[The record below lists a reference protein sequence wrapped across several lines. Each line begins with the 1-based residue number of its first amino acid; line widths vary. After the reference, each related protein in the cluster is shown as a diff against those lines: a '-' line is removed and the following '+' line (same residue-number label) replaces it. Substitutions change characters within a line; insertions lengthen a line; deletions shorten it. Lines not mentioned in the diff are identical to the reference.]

1 MSALNNDKNSREK
14 RIKEIYRHDEMSNKV
29 LQVDKRLQSFESDPL
44 NDAELS
50 KPTSMY
56 GKVKLSDMGK
66 NVNKQIDTEEI
77 DNIKRQIQNKDISLS
92 NHNDNQNKT
101 ATNIISDKTI
111 LEMDNV
117 STLKYYPS
125 DSYNSEIYEKIL
137 KWTMEL
143 LGNDIP
149 HDIILET
156 SDILIYNLKDQSN
169 KNGNKIDTNVQVQQN
184 IENDLGVSID
194 TKRFT
199 DLIKLT
205 NMITDYDL
213 NTKYNTI
220 SKQYDNTIIKT
231 NSLSDE
237 DVEENQNDIED
248 LNTLEQELLIEEAEG
263 EGEEANLSN
272 IVNNNNSTII
282 KENILDTKLL
292 PNKEE
297 VIIESTMEKN
307 ILPIITLINKDYIK
321 RRIQLDFNQRE
332 STLLN
337 NIFNKIIKLLKS
349 TQHDKKQFIEKIE
362 TILDHNKHPN
372 LIKFFSK
379 NYHKLSWGVILSEV
393 KPSDLNNVFERMK
406 LNNCQDLLEE
416 YLSNKDV
423 GNSLSMK
430 RSLEEKDDEN
440 EINEQHQGQ
449 KKILLKKQILPP
461 IVDLDAIKFNQNLNI
476 LNIDK
481 VNLPEGSFK
490 KVKDNYD
497 EIHIPAPKK
506 PSANFSLISISELP
520 DWAQEA
526 FPSKETVTLNQI
538 QSKVYPRV
546 FENDS
551 NLLLCAPT
559 GGGKTNVAIL
569 GILRALSHFHN
580 NYTNKFNLSSFKV
593 VYIAPLKALVQE
605 QVREFQRRLSYL
617 GIKVSELTGDSRLNK
632 YEIAQSHILVST
644 PEKWDVVTRK
654 MDDSSF
660 VLDIS
665 LIIIDEIH
673 LLHDIR
679 GPVLENIVSRT
690 LYSRYWLN
698 IPRLI
703 ALSATLPNYTDV
715 AKFLRVP
722 DDFIFYF
729 DSSYRPCPLT
739 QQFCGIREQSALK
752 RMAAMN
758 DACYDKVFESLS
770 NNNQVIIFVHSR
782 KDTVRTAT
790 WLKNK
795 FLQTD
800 NINKMKPQEAGS
812 KEILL
817 SESKNVKDPTLGKL
831 FEYGIGIHHAGLTR
845 EDRSLSE
852 DLFADGLL
860 RVLVSTATL
869 AWGVNLPAH
878 TVIIKGTD
886 VYSPEKGTWEQLS
899 PQDILQMLGRAGR
912 PRYDTHGEGIIITKQ
927 SDLQYYLAILNQQL
941 PIESQLMSRLDDS
954 VNAEIVLGNIKSRED
969 AIIWLTYT
977 YLYIRM
983 LVSPTLYKVDTFG
996 NSDEPTLSSFR
1007 ASIAHSVLTKLRDQQ
1022 LIIYNEEDGSV
1033 EPTELGRIASYF
1045 YIKPESITIY
1055 NRELTDRS
1063 TIIDMFRIFSLSDE
1077 FKYISIRQEDK
1088 IELQELYNKCP
1099 IPIKDNITHPTTKV
1113 NILLQAYISQL
1124 KFDGFALNADM
1135 VFIQQNA
1142 GRLIRAMFELCLRM
1156 KWSQP
1161 SKVLLSLAKSITW
1174 KMWSTNTPLRQFR
1187 KCPTEVI
1194 KRAESAILP
1203 WTKYLEFTSP
1213 SELGQAIRVEGYAKL
1228 VYDLIQRFPTVKIN
1242 SIIQPLTPSLLTFE
1256 IQILPHWIWD
1266 EGIHGTGE
1274 IFWIFLEDTDG
1285 REILYADTILIKE
1298 SDIDIEQSLSFHLQI
1313 SPSQQKRLPPTVYIS
1328 VISERWWHCISR
1340 SPIVLETIKL
1350 PKKFP
1355 LGRELDDVDKVI
1367 VDSLGYKELN
1377 DIFKGITFN
1386 DIEKDVFPVLFESN
1400 ENILIGCPRGSGKT
1414 NMALLAILNHWR
1426 QNKGRA
1432 VYISTSQDHI
1442 NNNYDQWNKKISHI
1456 AGGKTINKLGD
1467 NLTSNIKLLAQSHL
1481 ILATPQQFD
1490 ALSRNW
1496 RKRKNIQRIELFIF
1510 DNINEISH
1518 ESFGYLYENM
1528 ISRIIFMYSH
1538 ISNDIRIVGL
1548 SSCLPNGIDLGDWIG
1563 VKKENV
1569 YNYIPNTRLNP
1580 VEIHLKSFSNINHL
1594 PYTPTMI
1601 RYAFD
1606 KMKNKAH
1613 STPSII
1619 YLNSRR
1625 DCVEIAKK
1633 IITLSKIFGWN
1644 MLKTEGE
1651 QIENYVNS
1659 LVDNALKTCLLN
1671 GIGILYTG
1679 INKKDR
1685 KLIQDLYNHGAFS
1698 ILLITK
1704 NFSYDAP
1711 KADMIVVLGTECLD
1725 YKTNKYVNYQ
1735 ADEISEILGCVS
1747 SNHHIAGKLFILT
1760 NDYHKAYYRKFIS
1773 EPAPVESYL
1782 YYFLHDSFINE
1793 INNMVITNKQD
1804 CLDWLTYSYF
1814 YRRIHAN
1821 PSFYGVTDNSS
1832 YGISAYLS
1840 ELVETTINDMIDLN
1854 LIQIKEANHDGNA
1867 EIISPLNGCL
1877 IASHY
1882 SVSFFTM
1889 NIFVKMLTID
1899 STLKDILLVLSYAT
1913 EFEPIPVEKDDILR
1927 LSRIEKILPLQYPD
1941 SKRLNIVSYKV
1952 FILLQAYFSR
1962 ISLSVE
1968 FKNDLRLILRK
1979 TESLI
1984 NAMVDILSGEGF
1996 LNATIAMDLSQMIM
2010 QAVWDVDSPLKQ
2022 IPFFTGNILEK
2033 CKELKVE
2040 TVYDV
2045 MALEDKDREY
2055 IMTVSDEKLIKLADF
2070 INNYPNIEM
2079 DYTIEHSKF
2088 KTDEQIMVH
2097 ITLRRDDEPETL
2109 IVTSEYYPYE
2119 KIERWWIVIGDSS
2132 KRELYALKKVTLS
2145 TEAQQYDIPFELS
2158 KVGKHDLT
2166 IWCVCDSYQDAD
2178 KEASFFIEII

>member
-1 MSALNNDKNSREK
+1 MSEINNDKDSKKK

-29 LQVDKRLQSFESDPL
+29 LQVDKRLQNSESDPL

-50 KPTSMY
+50 KPKSMY
-56 GKVKLSDMGK
+56 GKIKLSDMGQ
-66 NVNKQIDTEEI
+66 NVNNQIDPQEV
-77 DNIKRQIQNKDISLS
+77 DNVKRQIKKKDISSS
-92 NHNDNQNKT
+92 NHNEKKNKT
-101 ATNIISDKTI
+101 ATNIIDNKTI
-111 LEMDNV
+111 LEMD
-117 STLKYYPS
+117 SISALRYYPS
-125 DSYNSEIYEKIL
+125 DSYNNEIYEKIL

-156 SDILIYNLKDQSN
+156 TDILIYNLKDQSSES
-169 KNGNKIDTNVQVQQN
+169 GSKIDTNLQVQQN
-184 IENDLGVSID
+184 IENDLGISID
-194 TKRFT
+194 KKSFT

-213 NTKYNTI
+213 NPNNNTTL
-220 SKQYDNTIIKT
+220 KQHDNTIIKT
-231 NSLSDE
+231 NILSDE
-237 DVEENQNDIED
+237 DVDENDNEIGD
-248 LNTLEQELLIEEAEG
+248 LNTLEQELLIEEAE
-263 EGEEANLSN
+263 EEETTPMNP
-272 IVNNNNSTII
+272 INNNSSTIV
-282 KENILDTKLL
+282 KENVLDTKLL
-292 PNKEE
+292 PNKET
-297 VIIESTMEKN
+297 VIIESTKEKN
-307 ILPIITLINKDYIK
+307 LLPVITLINKDYIK
-321 RRIQLDFNQRE
+321 RKIQLDLNQE
-332 STLLN
+332 EATVLN
-337 NIFNKIIKLLKS
+337 GISNKIIKLLKS
-349 TQHDKKQFIEKIE
+349 TQHDKNLFSKKIE
-362 TILDHNKHPN
+362 SILDHDKYST

-379 NYHKLSWGVILSEV
+379 NYYKLSWGIILSET
-393 KPSDLNNVFERMK
+393 KPSDLSSVFESMR
-406 LNNCQDLLEE
+406 LNNCQEFLEE
-416 YLSNKDV
+416 YLSNKDTS
-423 GNSLSMK
+423 NDLSRK
-430 RSLEEKDDEN
+430 RSLEEKDEEN
-440 EINEQHQGQ
+440 EIGEKQQEK
-449 KKILLKKQILPP
+449 KKILVKRKSLPQI
-461 IVDLDAIKFNQNLNI
+461 IDLDKIKFDQNTKI

-506 PSANFSLISISELP
+506 SSVNFPLISISELP

-526 FPSKETVTLNQI
+526 FPSKETLTLNQI
-538 QSKVYPRV
+538 QSRVYPKV
-546 FENDS
+546 FENDA

-569 GILRALSHFHN
+569 GILRALSHFRN
-580 NYTNKFNLSSFKV
+580 DSTEKFNLSGFKA

-632 YEIAQSHILVST
+632 YEITQSHILVST
-644 PEKWDVVTRK
+644 PEKWDVITRK

-673 LLHDIR
+673 LLHDTR

-690 LYSRYWLN
+690 LYSRYWLKK
-698 IPRLI
+698 PRLL

-722 DDFIFYF
+722 NDFVFYF

-739 QQFCGIREQSALK
+739 QQFCGIREQNSLK

-782 KDTVRTAT
+782 KDTARTAT
-790 WLKNK
+790 MLKNK
-795 FLQTD
+795 FLKTD
-800 NINKMKPQEAGS
+800 NINKLKPQETGS

-817 SESKNVKDPTLGKL
+817 SESTNIKDPSLRQL
-831 FEYGIGIHHAGLTR
+831 LEYGIGIHHAGLTK

-860 RVLVSTATL
+860 KVLVSTATL

-941 PIESQLMSRLDDS
+941 PIESQLVSRLDDS
-954 VNAEIVLGNIKSRED
+954 VNAEIVLGNIKSREE
-969 AIIWLTYT
+969 AMMWLTYT

-983 LVSPTLYKVDTFG
+983 LVSPALYRVDTFES
-996 NSDEPTLSSFR
+996 SDEPTLSSFR
-1007 ASIAHSVLTKLRDQQ
+1007 ASIAHSVLTQLRNQQ
-1022 LIIYNEEDGSV
+1022 LIIYNEEDGTV

-1045 YIKPESITIY
+1045 YIKPESIAIY

-1099 IPIKDNITHPTTKV
+1099 IPIKDDISISTTKV

-1135 VFIQQNA
+1135 IFIQQNA
-1142 GRLIRAMFELCLRM
+1142 GRLLRAMFELCLRM
-1156 KWSQP
+1156 NWSQP
-1161 SKVLLSLAKSITW
+1161 TKVLLGLTKSVMW

-1187 KCPTEVI
+1187 KCPKEVI
-1194 KRAESAILP
+1194 RRAESATLP
-1203 WTKYLEFTSP
+1203 WTEYIKFTSP
-1213 SELGQAIRVEGYAKL
+1213 SELGQAIRVESYGKL
-1228 VYDLIQRFPTVKIN
+1228 VYDLIQRFPTLKVN
-1242 SIIQPLTPSLLTFE
+1242 SVILPLTPSLLKFE
-1256 IQILPHWIWD
+1256 LQILPHWVWD
-1266 EGIHGTGE
+1266 AGIHGTGE
-1274 IFWIFLEDTDG
+1274 IFWIFLEDING

-1298 SDIDIEQSLSFHLQI
+1298 SDIGIEQSLSFHLQL
-1313 SPSQQKRLPPTVYIS
+1313 SPSQQKRLPPTIYIS
-1328 VISERWWHCISR
+1328 VISERWWHSTSR
-1340 SPIVLETIKL
+1340 LPVVLETIKL

-1355 LGRELDDVDKVI
+1355 LGRELDEVDTVLA
-1367 VDSLGYKELN
+1367 DSLGNKELS
-1377 DIFKGITFN
+1377 DIFKGSTFN
-1386 DIEKDVFPVLFESN
+1386 DIESDVFPVLFETN
-1400 ENILIGCPRGSGKT
+1400 ENILIGCPKGSGKT

-1442 NNNYDQWNKKISHI
+1442 NNNYIQWNKKISHI
-1456 AGGKTINKLGD
+1456 AGGKVINKLSD
-1467 NLTSNIKLLAQSHL
+1467 NITSNVKLLAQSHL

-1496 RKRKNIQRIELFIF
+1496 RKRKNIQRVELFIF

-1518 ESFGYLYENM
+1518 ESSGYLYENM
-1528 ISRIIFMYSH
+1528 ISRIIFMCSH
-1538 ISNDIRIVGL
+1538 IDNDIRIVGL

-1563 VKKENV
+1563 VEKENV
-1569 YNYIPNTRLNP
+1569 FNYVPNNRVNP
-1580 VEIHLKSFSNINHL
+1580 VEIHLQSFATTNHL
-1594 PYTPTMI
+1594 PYTSTMI

-1606 KMKNKAH
+1606 KIRNKTQ

-1625 DCVEIAKK
+1625 NCVEIAQK
-1633 IITLSKIFGWN
+1633 IISLSKIFEWN
-1644 MLKTEGE
+1644 MLNIEDE
-1651 QIENYVNS
+1651 QNKNYANS
-1659 LVDNALKTCLLN
+1659 LTDNALKTSLLN
-1671 GIGILYTG
+1671 GVGILYTG
-1679 INKKDR
+1679 MNEKDKKI
-1685 KLIQDLYNHGAFS
+1685 IQDLYNHNSFP

-1711 KADMIVVLGTECLD
+1711 KADMVIVLGTEYFD
-1725 YKTNKYVNYQ
+1725 YKNNRYVNYQ
-1735 ADEISEILGCVS
+1735 ADTISEILGSVS
-1747 SNHHIAGKLFILT
+1747 SYHYTVGKLVILT
-1760 NDYHKAYYRKFIS
+1760 SDNHKSYYKKFIS
-1773 EPAPVESYL
+1773 EPAPLESYL
-1782 YYFLHDSFINE
+1782 YYFLHDSFLNE

-1804 CLDWLTYSYF
+1804 CLDWLTYTYF

-1854 LIQIKEANHDGNA
+1854 LIQIQEANSTENE
-1867 EIISPLNGCL
+1867 EILSPLNGCL

-1882 SVSFFTM
+1882 GVSFLTM
-1889 NIFVKMLTID
+1889 NIFIKTLTID
-1899 STLKDILLVLSYAT
+1899 STLKDILLALSYAT
-1913 EFEPIPVEKDDILR
+1913 EFESIPVEKDDISR
-1927 LSRIEKILPLQYPD
+1927 LAKIEKILPLQYPD
-1941 SKRLNIVSYKV
+1941 NKRLNIVSYKV
-1952 FILLQAYFSR
+1952 FVLLQAYFSR

-1968 FKNDLRLILRK
+1968 FTGILRIILGMI
-1979 TESLI
+1979 EPLV

-1996 LNATIAMDLSQMIM
+1996 LNATVAMDLSQMIV

-2022 IPFFTGNILEK
+2022 IPFFTRDILEK
-2033 CKELKVE
+2033 CKELNVE

-2055 IMTVSDEKLIKLADF
+2055 IVTVEDEKLIKLANF

-2079 DYTIEHSKF
+2079 DYSIEHSKF
-2088 KTDEQIMVH
+2088 KSGEQIMVH

-2109 IVTSEYYPYE
+2109 TVTSECYPYE
-2119 KIERWWIVIGDSS
+2119 KIERWWIVIGNSS

-2145 TEAQQYDIPFELS
+2145 RETQQYDIPFELS
-2158 KVGKHDLT
+2158 KVGKFDLT

-2178 KEASFFIEII
+2178 KEISFSIEIVS